1 MARIMRKVRIGA
13 VVRTNQDKTA
23 VVEMVWKQRH
33 RLYRKQMRRVARFY
47 VHDPE
52 NQCRLGDTVRIEET
66 RPISK
71 SKHWRLIDILDRRQ
85 VAEVRPIDLET
96 DVSPEITQP
105 RVLAAEAR
113 AEAADVLEAAVEP
126 DEDGPTAQVP
136 ATEAITTDEEP
147 AAEEEAAEVTTA
159 EADEEEP
166 AAEEE
171 AADVVTAEAVQE
183 EPAAEEEAVEVTT
196 AEAVRE
202 EPAAEE
208 EAVEVTTAEAVQEE
222 PAAEAEAADV
232 VTAEVVQE
240 QAAAEEESAVAEQEP
255 EPDEPEA
262 NAEADGD
269 EPEEKEEGR

>member
-171 AADVVTAEAVQE
+171 A
-183 EPAAEEEAVEVTT
+183 VEVTT